1 MGVDWLRQ
9 RRFDRLVEPLLG
21 DLGRFSRRLARDPN
35 DAEDLL
41 QEGLLAGFR
50 RCAKLRNDG
59 AFRVWMFRTIYSVH
73 LDRVDREARHRKRV
87 EAGRDAQIIAF
98 PRSPADQLESREL
111 GEALARAI
119 DSLPE
124 AQREALWLV
133 DVQGFSFTETADVLG
148 QHRGTV
154 ASRVARARATLRGK
168 LEDIAREQGVIR

>member
-1 MGVDWLRQ
+1 MDWFRQ
-9 RRFDRLVEPLLG
+9 RRFDRLVTPHLE
-21 DLGRFSRRLARDPN
+21 DLGRFARRLTRDPN

-50 RCAKLRNDG
+50 RCSKLREDG

-73 LDRVDREARHRKRV
+73 LDRVDREARHRRRV
-87 EAGRDAQIIAF
+87 EAGRDAQVIAF

-111 GEALARAI
+111 GQALARAI
-119 DSLPE
+119 DALPE

-154 ASRVARARATLRGK
+154 ASRVARARATLRGA
-168 LEDIAREQGVIR
+168 LRDVARDEGVIQ